1 MVEAGRSVVTN
12 LQKCRQSETSVTNQ
26 TLRFKKEETTSA
38 KSSTPPPYF
47 RSAMNEFRGG
57 GDIYI

>member
-12 LQKCRQSETSVTNQ
+12 LQKCRHSETSVTNQ

-38 KSSTPPPYF
+38 KSSTPPYF
-47 RSAMNEFRGG
+47 HSAMNEFRGV